1 MAPRRPGGA
10 GVFPRSVEPP
20 SAPRPDPAQL
30 YAALDLGTNSCRMLI
45 AQPKGSQFHVVDS
58 FSKSV
63 QLGLGL
69 EASGRLSRA
78 SMARTV
84 QALQI
89 CRRKIE
95 QHEIHIADAVKEL
108 RRLLE
113 RPCFSDLEPSE
124 HPRERFSERAA
135 EERMIVGDN
144 QPVLRRFTQLLCQP
158 VPRGSSQ
165 ALMRF
170 NLCLIIGESGRV
182 PNAK

>member
-89 CRRKIE
+89 CHRKTE
-95 QHEIHIADAVKEL
+95 QHEVKRMRLVATEAF
-108 RRLLE
+108 RRAKNDWGLNW
-113 RPCFSDLEPSE
+113 
-124 HPRERFSERAA
+124 
-135 EERMIVGDN
+135 G
-144 QPVLRRFTQLLCQP
+144 
-158 VPRGSSQ
+158 
-165 ALMRF
+165 
-170 NLCLIIGESGRV
+170 GRL
-182 PNAK
+182 